1 MQYKFCNKIKEKKVL
16 RDSFNELTRITFG
29 FDFVDWYD
37 KGHWG
42 DEYIPHA
49 LIDNDKVISNISVNL
64 VKFSMNGQMK
74 KYIQLG
80 TVMTHPEY
88 TKKGLNGYLM
98 NKILEM
104 YSSEVDGIYLFAND
118 SVLEYYP
125 KFGFNTMDEFEYYM
139 ELSCSNLKGKY
150 KINKVDITDLSQSS
164 RIYSK
169 IAGADL
175 KKWTQND
182 SMYMFEN
189 LGLYQFWIDMEYSDN
204 IYYLQDIDAYVIAY
218 IEEKQLHVVQI
229 IGKNKVDIEKL
240 SLSFDKEIKSV
251 KFEFTPANRKQ
262 YKSVVKK
269 EEDCTLFV
277 LGKDLLDIQ
286 IEKIAFPILS
296 HA

>member
-139 ELSCSNLKGKY
+139 ELSCSNLKRKY

-175 KKWTQND
+175 KEWTQND

-251 KFEFTPANRKQ
+251 KFEFTSANRKQ

>member
-175 KKWTQND
+175 KEWTQND

>member
-175 KKWTQND
+175 KEWTQND

-240 SLSFDKEIKSV
+240 SLSFDKEIKYV
-251 KFEFTPANRKQ
+251 KLEFTQANRKQ

>member
-175 KKWTQND
+175 KEWTQND

-251 KFEFTPANRKQ
+251 KFEFTPANKKQ